1 MELKACKIYLVTDEK
16 ACLGKG
22 FYVCIEEAIKGGVK
36 IVQLREKN
44 ISTKD
49 FYEKA
54 LKVKE
59 IVKTMEPYSL

>member
-36 IVQLREKN
+36 IVQLREKIYLQK
-44 ISTKD
+44 ISMRR
-49 FYEKA
+49 
-54 LKVKE
+54 L
-59 IVKTMEPYSL
+59 